1 MSVEG
6 IPETV
11 RRSMKILATHRALFG
26 SRRTMGRTLSELEI
40 SRVVSVFE
48 SNRAAW
54 ALVGA
59 HAVNLL
65 TEPRSTADFDFVVE
79 SGKLDAILRDLGE
92 AFGDLQARNL
102 EGVIRLSAIDV
113 DLIPS
118 DSHSLSDEALRQV
131 RMVSEWKVPR
141 TEVLIALKFL
151 VANRRRDRDQRAYD
165 LIHGIC
171 HRVGADQLDREE
183 IIRLGGLAYPGA
195 ERELRAL
202 LDKIDRGEPLSI

>member
-26 SRRTMGRTLSELEI
+26 SRRTTGRTLSELEI

-79 SGKLDAILRDLGE
+79 SGNLDAILRDLGE
-92 AFGDLQARNL
+92 AFGNLQARNL

-118 DSHSLSDEALRQV
+118 ASHSLFDEALRYAPCCAPAAPAASAAAPATKA
-131 RMVSEWKVPR
+131 RPPPAVS
-141 TEVLIALKFL
+141 
-151 VANRRRDRDQRAYD
+151 
-165 LIHGIC
+165 
-171 HRVGADQLDREE
+171 
-183 IIRLGGLAYPGA
+183 
-195 ERELRAL
+195 LRAPPG
-202 LDKIDRGEPLSI
+202 RGGAPAR